1 MMILGYFSNY
11 VLTLVHKIV
20 ILLIENDIF
29 IFYALYNLK
38 GGEIMKVTDLSLQN
52 LQNLLIISKPEPRFK
67 YDSNQGK
74 FTDEQIGWRFKVS
87 NAQMSDPLDVSFD
100 GDLPK
105 FVKPFVYLNL
115 VNLRISYV
123 KNGVVYARCDGFS
136 KVQGE

>member
-1 MMILGYFSNY
+1 M
-11 VLTLVHKIV
+11 LTLAYKIV
-20 ILLIENDIF
+20 ILLIEDDAF
-29 IFYALYNLK
+29 IFYVLCSLK
-38 GGEIMKVTDLSLQN
+38 GGEIVKVTDLSLQH

-67 YDSNQGK
+67 YDSDQKK

-87 NAQMSDPLDVSFD
+87 NAQMSDPLDVSFN
-100 GDLPK
+100 GELPK

-123 KNGVVYARCDGFS
+123 KNGIVYARCDGFS